1 MSELWRYFLLFLGAA
16 LVYNILLIRF
26 IALCPFFGI
35 SNKLE
40 TSIGMSI
47 SVIFV
52 MVMASS
58 ASWLCWNY
66 LLEPLGVGEFLYIP
80 AFILIIASLVQFVE
94 MVIKK
99 TSPPLYKAMGIY
111 LPLIT
116 TNCAVLA
123 AATESVVRY
132 NKAGTTTIPFFTK
145 LNIAYHANFLESV
158 VYTLGIAVGFSVV
171 LIIFAAMR
179 ERIDLAPVPKFFRG
193 APIAFIAAALFSL
206 AFMGFAGM
214 FKL

>member
-1 MSELWRYFLLFLGAA
+1 MDELWRYFLLFLGAA
-16 LVYNILLIRF
+16 LVNNILLIRF
-26 IALCPFFGI
+26 IGLCPFFGI

-47 SVIFV
+47 SVVFV

-58 ASWLCWNY
+58 ASWLAWNY
-66 LLEPLGVGEFLYIP
+66 VLEPLGVGDFLYIP

-123 AATESVVRY
+123 AATESV
-132 NKAGTTTIPFFTK
+132 KPGFFTK
-145 LNIAYHANFLESV
+145 LNITYNYGFLESV

-179 ERIDLAPVPKFFRG
+179 ERIDMAPVPKLFRG
-193 APIAFIAAALFSL
+193 IPIAFIAAALFSL
-206 AFMGFAGM
+206 AFIGFAGM
-214 FKL
+214 FDL

>member
-1 MSELWRYFLLFLGAA
+1 MDELWRYFLLFLGAA

-35 SNKLE
+35 SNQLE

-66 LLEPLGVGEFLYIP
+66 MLDPLGVGQFLYIP
-80 AFILIIASLVQFVE
+80 AFILIIASLVHFVE

-123 AATESVVRY
+123 AATESV
-132 NKAGTTTIPFFTK
+132 KPGFFTK
-145 LNIAYHANFLESV
+145 LNISYSYGFLEAV
-158 VYTLGIAVGFSVV
+158 IYTLGVAVGFSVI
-171 LIIFAAMR
+171 LILFAAMR

-193 APIAFIAAALFSL
+193 VPIAFIAAALFSL

-214 FKL
+214 FNL

>member
-1 MSELWRYFLLFLGAA
+1 MDELWRYFLLFLGAA

-35 SNKLE
+35 SNQLE

-66 LLEPLGVGEFLYIP
+66 MLDPLGVGQFLYIP

-123 AATESVVRY
+123 AATESV
-132 NKAGTTTIPFFTK
+132 KPGFFTK
-145 LNIAYHANFLESV
+145 LNISYSYGFLEAV
-158 VYTLGIAVGFSVV
+158 IYTLGVAVGFSVI
-171 LIIFAAMR
+171 LILFAAMR

-193 APIAFIAAALFSL
+193 VPIAFIAAALFSL

>member
-1 MSELWRYFLLFLGAA
+1 MNEAWRFFLLFFGAA
-16 LVYNILLIRF
+16 IVANILLIRF
-26 IALCPFFGI
+26 IALCPFFGV
-35 SNKLE
+35 SGSLE
-40 TSIGMSI
+40 TSLGMSI

-52 MVMASS
+52 MVMATSV
-58 ASWLCWNY
+58 SWVAWNY
-66 LLEPLGVGEFLYIP
+66 VLEPLGVGEFLYIP

-99 TSPPLYKAMGIY
+99 TSPPLYRAMGIY

-123 AATESVVRY
+123 AATESV
-132 NKAGTTTIPFFTK
+132 KPGFFTK
-145 LNIAYHANFLESV
+145 LNIAYNYGFLESV
-158 VYTLGIAVGFSVV
+158 VYTLGVAVGFSLV

-179 ERIDLAPVPKFFRG
+179 ERLDMAPVPRFFRG
-193 APIAFIAAALFSL
+193 VPIAFIAAALFSL

-214 FKL
+214 FGL